1 MRKFITFL
9 IMMIVAVGYSHAQTY
24 STRTISD
31 DGKTSTWT
39 FNKPSTNAVI
49 VDNNAVATDND
60 IVFVSSGKKIQV
72 ASDGCQFNGGGIYI
86 PVPAGSSGTLKMV
99 TTDGK
104 GSQDKWFS
112 LVDSNSKTLPNKGE
126 ASFYFDS
133 NDISVY
139 ESGTYLMLTA
149 ASYELKYIA
158 SFEVALTNGQ
168 YAENQGGGTGGG
180 ETEEPT
186 GPVSELYK
194 VGFSNGF
201 DGFITQSTDDENG
214 SVTAYYLKG
223 TAEPT
228 ITSVVIRTNTNTTPG
243 AVPEY
248 TYNDITSYTY
258 KNDVLRFSNN
268 GRNYSYEV
276 SVYGVAP
283 FSGNGCEDDK
293 TYTFT
298 GNENWVKTG
307 YVFDNDRPGWKF
319 SKNDPDVDK
328 NNDYARVFS
337 GRNRIYFFLPASST
351 VSFES
356 IASYERNITV
366 YRNGVK
372 LDALT
377 VAPKDGGK
385 LDIEGDKNNPYMIA
399 IVSNNTSGDG
409 ILKSVTFTELT
420 ITGDG
425 SGDNDDAEVIPE
437 GAIEGS
443 YSIRTISDG
452 GRTSTWDFTKGK
464 RNADLFTN
472 VYPGV
477 SDNDIWYIAACE
489 NLEKPKASE
498 NGNIRAHIDQYLH
511 SKNGSSIYLPVP
523 SGSSGAVTLKVYK
536 KGNGTRYFQLYKDEE
551 EVQGKRLYSVYSSE
565 EIIKDKIPQSG
576 PQSFKFGVSD
586 ITEKDGKSYIL
597 LKDVDGSGSGNEMKV
612 ASFTITLDNGV
623 YSDVWQPAE
632 ECDDEFEN
640 DVHSHAVIHYNA
652 GTMDYTDEESGES
665 DSDADYTY
673 QALEGTVS
681 GLTFEGRYYG
691 SSSKP
696 FTSYTDYPIYY
707 NSLYYTGFKLSGD
720 AKYTLKATNVNGG
733 RYLTSSVKVIGY
745 NNAGSS
751 KVKSFAG
758 GEFDDASIE
767 DSRSGA
773 NAVETILDFEIP
785 AMNSI
790 PLEFD
795 GEALVIVD
803 ATYVDKSDLPS
814 LNDSGETNQVVYN
827 DLNGNKI
834 KLTDFEN
841 IIPREG
847 VIEFIP
853 MDENQEL
860 YWFFKP
866 VFKEKKKGAVKVSD
880 DGAKVKKL
888 SVLNY
893 DFQARTGR
901 WSVDGNWNVTELNDG
916 GLRAMSADDAQPTV
930 TIKIEDDG
938 YFYYYVK
945 DKSTGLNS
953 VLLKANLGPTTGIEE
968 VEADS
973 LLPDDGVDGPMYN
986 VYGQRVDEN
995 YRGLV
1000 IKNGRKFINK

>member
-9 IMMIVAVGYSHAQTY
+9 IMTIVAVGYSHAQTY

-39 FNKPSTNAVI
+39 FNKPSTNVVI
-49 VDNNAVATDND
+49 VDKYAVATDND
-60 IVFVSSGKKIQV
+60 IVFVSSEKKIQV

-126 ASFYFDS
+126 TSFYFDS

-139 ESGTYLMLTA
+139 ESGTYLMLTTE
-149 ASYELKYIA
+149 SELKYIE
-158 SFEVALTNGQ
+158 SFTVALESGQ
-168 YAENQGGGTGGG
+168 YAGNQGGGTGGG
-180 ETEEPT
+180 NTD
-186 GPVSELYK
+186 PVDPDLIVELFK
-194 VGFSNGF
+194 VEFSNGF
-201 DGFITQSTDDENG
+201 DGFIEQVEDG
-214 SVTAYYLKG
+214 SEGGVQAYYMAN
-223 TAEPT
+223 TDEPT
-228 ITSVVIRTNTNTTPG
+228 IKSVTIALRKVTDGNTENERT
-243 AVPEY
+243 EEK
-248 TYNDITSYTY
+248 ISSYTY
-258 KNDVLRFSNN
+258 KGGILSFNKN
-268 GRNYSYEV
+268 GVTYSYEV
-276 SVYGVAP
+276 YIDPVAP
-283 FSGNGCEDDK
+283 FSGKGYENEE

-307 YVFDNDRPGWKF
+307 YVFDSSKPGWKF
-319 SKNDPDVDK
+319 SKDQEEADN
-328 NNDYARVFS
+328 RRIS
-337 GRNRIYFFLPASST
+337 EGRCRIYFFLPASSKAT
-351 VSFES
+351 FENVATS
-356 IASYERNITV
+356 SDRNIIV
-366 YRNGVK
+366 YRNGEK
-372 LDALT
+372 LETPT
-377 VAPKDGGK
+377 VAPKAGGK
-385 LDIEGDKNNPYMIA
+385 LEIAGDKDNPYMIA
-399 IVSNNTSGDG
+399 IVSNKTTGDG
-409 ILKSVTFTELT
+409 ILKSVTFAELT
-420 ITGDG
+420 IAGDG
-425 SGDNDDAEVIPE
+425 SGDNDDEEVIPE

-477 SDNDIWYIAACE
+477 SDNDIWYIAACA

-498 NGNIRAHIDQYLH
+498 NGNIRSHTKGYLH
-511 SKNGSSIYLPVP
+511 CKSGSSIYLPVP
-523 SGSSGAVTLKVYK
+523 SNSSGTIVMKVTNENDK
-536 KGNGTRYFQLYKDEE
+536 RYFQLYREDEV
-551 EVQGKRLYSVYSSE
+551 VQGKRLYSKYANSE
-565 EIIKDKIPQSG
+565 TIDENGNPISG
-576 PQSFKFGVSD
+576 PQSFVFNASD
-586 ITEKDGKSYIL
+586 LTIKDDGKSYLL
-597 LKDVDGSGSGNEMKV
+597 LKDVDGSGEGNEMKV
-612 ASFTITLDNGV
+612 ASFAITLDNGA

-681 GLTFEGRYYG
+681 GLTFECRYYG
-691 SSSKP
+691 SGSKP
-696 FTSYTDYPIYY
+696 FASYTDYPIYY

-751 KVKSFAG
+751 QVKSFAG

-767 DSRSGA
+767 DSRSGT